1 MTPTRHPHSG
11 AAQLWESRG
20 FQGRAPAVTL
30 SPWPATQH
38 SESTQLINVQ
48 DMVVVHRLFRREL
61 IDLARLIRS
70 VAPGDVE
77 RAAVIAGH
85 ARLVL
90 AGLNLHH
97 SGEDELLWP
106 KLFERAAPSADLV
119 ERMQAQHAAIHQWL
133 EQSTRLLTR
142 WEARS
147 APSRRR

>member
-1 MTPTRHPHSG
+1 M
-11 AAQLWESRG
+11 A
-20 FQGRAPAVTL
+20 
-30 SPWPATQH
+30 ATQR

-90 AGLNLHH
+90 AGLHLHH

-119 ERMQAQHAAIHQWL
+119 ERMQAQHAAIHRWL
-133 EQSTRLLTR
+133 EQSTRLLDPMGV
-142 WEARS
+142 RS
-147 APSRRR
+147 APGGRR